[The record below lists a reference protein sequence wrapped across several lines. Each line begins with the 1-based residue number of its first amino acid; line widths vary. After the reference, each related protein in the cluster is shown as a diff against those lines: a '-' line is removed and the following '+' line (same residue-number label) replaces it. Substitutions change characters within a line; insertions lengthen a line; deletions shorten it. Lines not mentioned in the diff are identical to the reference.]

1 MNSSPDMQPG
11 SSHEQLMVVL
21 STRRA
26 DGELNQLVDFNLP
39 KAQRPLNSTTSLSG
53 DANVPRKFLTILA

>member
-1 MNSSPDMQPG
+1 
-11 SSHEQLMVVL
+11 MVVL

-53 DANVPRKFLTILA
+53 DANVPGKFLTALAEMVGRVGIEPTTN